1 MSELSALMLQRRSK
15 LAQIRAKGVN
25 PYPYRFDLTHRS
37 SGIIGNFEALA
48 ESKKE
53 VRLAGRLM
61 SIRGHG
67 KTSFAHIQDP
77 EGRIQI
83 YIRRDTVGE
92 ALFALYNLLDIGDL
106 IGVEGTVF
114 RTRTGEI
121 TVEVRD
127 FEVLCKSLR
136 PLPIEK
142 ERVEEGRKVTFDE
155 VSDKELR
162 YRQRYVDLI
171 LHPEVRRAFEMR
183 TSIVSVVRRFL
194 DDRGFMEVETP
205 ILQPLYGGASARP
218 FVTHHNALGIDLY
231 LRISDELYLKRLIV
245 GGYERVYEFC
255 KDFRNEGMDRFHNPE
270 FTLLEVYQAYA
281 DYGDMMRLTEEMV
294 STVAEEV
301 TGSEIVGYQGTE
313 IHFAPPWKRV
323 TMLGAIEEYAGVNL
337 EGTSE
342 EDLRRICSE
351 LDVETDTTM
360 GSGKMIDAIF
370 KKYVEPHLIQPTFV
384 MDYPVETAPLAK
396 RHRENPVLT
405 ERFEPFVHGS
415 EIGNAF
421 SELND
426 PLDQRERFEAQMRL
440 RAMGDEE
447 AQALDEDF
455 LRALEYGMPPTGGL
469 GIGIDRLVMLLTDS
483 PSIRDVLFFPQM
495 RPE

>member
-1 MSELSALMLQRRSK
+1 MLQRRSK

-25 PYPYRFDLTHRS
+25 PYPYRFEVTHRS
-37 SGIIGNFEALA
+37 SEVIGNFEALA
-48 ESKKE
+48 ESKEE
-53 VRLAGRLM
+53 VRIAGRLM

-67 KTSFAHIQDP
+67 KTSFAHLQDA

-83 YIRRDTVGE
+83 YVRRDTLGE
-92 ALFALYNLLDIGDL
+92 ELFALYGLLDIGDL
-106 IGVEGTVF
+106 IGVEGTMF

-127 FEVLCKSLR
+127 FDVLCKSLR
-136 PLPIEK
+136 PFPIEK
-142 ERVEEGRKVTFDE
+142 ERVEDGRKVTFDE

-171 LHPEVRRAFEMR
+171 LHPEVRRTFEMR
-183 TSIVSVVRRFL
+183 TRIVSAIRRFL
-194 DDRGFMEVETP
+194 DERGFMEVETP

-218 FVTHHNALGIDLY
+218 FVTHHNALDIDLY

-270 FTLLEVYQAYA
+270 FTLLELYQAYA
-281 DYGDMMRLTEEMV
+281 DYGDMMRITEEMI

-301 TGSEIVGYQGTE
+301 AGSKTVDYQGTE

-337 EGTSE
+337 EGASE
-342 EDLRRICSE
+342 EELRRMCSE
-351 LDVETDTTM
+351 LHVEKDATM
-360 GSGKMIDAIF
+360 GSGKMIDEIF

-396 RHRENPVLT
+396 RHRENPALT
-405 ERFEPFVHGS
+405 ERFEPFVNGS

-469 GIGIDRLVMLLTDS
+469 GIGIDRLVMLLADA